1 MTAKKKSTDDSWDP
15 DTPPEWPNEVW
26 DRAQIAIGGKIIR
39 KATGT
44 LTKRGRPPIG
54 DEPKQQVT
62 LRLPREVI
70 SHFKAGGPGW
80 QTRISKTLEKIARKG
95 RSKSGKA
102 A

>member
-1 MTAKKKSTDDSWDP
+1 MGANKKSTDDSWDP
-15 DTPPEWPNEVW
+15 DTAPEIPDDVW
-26 DRAQIAIGGKIIR
+26 DWAQISVGGKVIR
-39 KATGT
+39 PATGT

-80 QTRISKTLEKIARKG
+80 QTRISQTLEKIARKD